1 MTLEKKQKHK
11 SPFETKVEASIR
23 IMKFVA
29 PRLMTVNGKPSP
41 CECTDLI
48 TCAYCVQASLLWF
61 EKKAKVDEEKVI
73 ACIKKNG
80 LRKTAR
86 DLNTQPS
93 TVQYWLKSHN
103 LPQWAVKRVYE
114 RHIMVQGGVFPYT

>member
-1 MTLEKKQKHK
+1 MNRLAKIHKQKL
-11 SPFETKVEASIR
+11 SLETEVESSIK

-29 PRLMTVNGKPSP
+29 PRLITVNGYPSP
-41 CECTDLI
+41 CECTDTI
-48 TCAYCVQASLLWF
+48 TCSYCVQASLLWF
-61 EKKAKVDEEKVI
+61 DKRSKADEEKVI
-73 ACIKKNG
+73 VYIKKNG

-93 TVQYWLKSHN
+93 TIQYWLKSHN

-114 RHIMVQGGVFPYT
+114 